1 MRVERG
7 HLILE
12 DRIGLDRRY
21 GQFSRVGH
29 GLKRLV
35 LIGSDGLVKKSQ
47 NVSLA
52 ILERDGSV
60 LATTGRSAGF
70 HLPATGLTQARRSL
84 AKAGNLVANTPTIPK
99 PLNRCQR
106 CGEPV
111 TRGSIYCVKCV
122 PAINRERLIETAKL
136 GRIATHSPVA
146 EARRAA
152 THMKHVEALRKWNPS
167 DLPSWLDDARF
178 PSQGVRHCA
187 QVSHTEC
194 LVASLEVMAVIAQA
208 PLNVVTG

>member
-1 MRVERG
+1 MAATLTVPQLPRSDKLLLPRLGVVTLFGYGTSVRVERG

-12 DRIGLDRRY
+12 DRIGPDRRY

-35 LIGSDGLVKKSQ
+35 LIGSDGLITIAVIYWMARQ

-52 ILERDGSV
+52 IMERDGSV
-60 LATTGRSAGF
+60 LATTDQSARF

-84 AKAGNLVANTPTIPK
+84 AKAGNLVSSTPTIPK

-111 TRGSIYCVKCV
+111 TRGSIYCGKCV
-122 PAINRERLIETAKL
+122 PAINRERLIE
-136 GRIATHSPVA
+136 
-146 EARRAA
+146 
-152 THMKHVEALRKWNPS
+152 
-167 DLPSWLDDARF
+167 
-178 PSQGVRHCA
+178 
-187 QVSHTEC
+187 
-194 LVASLEVMAVIAQA
+194 
-208 PLNVVTG
+208 